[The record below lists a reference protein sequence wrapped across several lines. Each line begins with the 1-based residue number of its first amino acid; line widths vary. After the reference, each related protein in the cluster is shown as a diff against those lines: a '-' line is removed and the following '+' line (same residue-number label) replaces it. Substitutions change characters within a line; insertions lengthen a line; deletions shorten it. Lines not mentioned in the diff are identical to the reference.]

1 MFLDK
6 LIVGPLEVNCY
17 ILGDEETKEAAVI
30 DPGDEDDR
38 ILDLLNE
45 KGLKLRYIINTHAHF
60 DHVGVNQ
67 SLKEA
72 TGAEIMIHEGDK
84 DLLRVAGEQAFL
96 YGLDV
101 PPSEPDRFL
110 RDDDEI
116 CIGEIKLRVLNTP
129 GHSDGCIC
137 LLGNGFVFTGDTI
150 FAGSAGRTDFP
161 GGNMGKLLK
170 SIRERLATLDD
181 NIKVY
186 PGHGPETTIG
196 FEKRNNPFFSTGSF
210 GQEGAV
216 ESL

>member
-101 PPSEPDRFL
+101 PPSEPDRCL

-116 CIGEIKLRVLNTP
+116 YIGEIKLRVLNTP

>member
-1 MFLDK
+1 MLLDK

-110 RDDDEI
+110 QDDDEI
-116 CIGEIKLRVLNTP
+116 YIGGIKLRVLHTP
-129 GHSDGCIC
+129 GHSEGCIC
-137 LLGNGFVFTGDTI
+137 FLGNGFVFTGDTI

-161 GGNMGKLLK
+161 GGNIGKLLK